1 MTRTITTQS
10 FNAMLKPLTVAV
22 AIAISLPA
30 HAVRFDLG
38 EIQGQF
44 DSQISV
50 GTSIG
55 TSDIDDDLIWVN
67 NGGKANAANSDDGR
81 LNFKKGE
88 PFSTIFK
95 GTHDLSLQYD
105 NTGVFVRGKYWYD
118 FETKDGSRELYDIN
132 DDGRRQAAKSSGGQ
146 ILDAFIYHNYNIG
159 NLPGSVRV
167 GKQVVSWG
175 ESTFIQNSVNSINPI
190 DVAAFRRPGAE
201 IKEGLI
207 PVNMLFVSQSLT
219 ENLGMEA
226 FYQLEWDP
234 TVLDNCGTF
243 FSFTD
248 SVAQG
253 CNKTVVAG
261 SQNASDPSNPGDPT
275 LVYVPRQ
282 ENREARDSGQFGV
295 AFRLYVDSLN
305 QTEFGLFAM
314 NYHSRNPVYSTSTT
328 GVPGAAFGF
337 NNKTGTFDVPA
348 ELGVGL
354 PASYYI
360 EYPEDIRL
368 YGLSFQTNLGGMS
381 VSGEV
386 SYRPNQPLQIS
397 TNDLV
402 GATLGNTITPVS
414 LTGQAPGAGGAFTPF
429 GVDIKGYKRMPVTQA
444 QVTVINFVDN
454 VWGADRLTMVGEV
467 GYNHIGGIKSSPT
480 ELRFGRDSL
489 YGSGELAVPGVCEG
503 LNASQPKYCNDEG
516 FYTQHSW
523 GIRTVASLEYRGFAG
538 VQLTPNVAFAWDAEG
553 YGPNFNEGSKAA
565 SIGLNALYNNKYNA
579 SINYTNFFGG
589 DYNAMVDRDFVALS
603 VGANF

>member
-1 MTRTITTQS
+1 MTRITTSPS
-10 FNAMLKPLTVAV
+10 FKPLLKPLAIAVAV
-22 AIAISLPA
+22 LATLPA
-30 HAVRFDLG
+30 QAARFDLG

-55 TSDIDDDLIWVN
+55 TSAIDDDLIWVN
-67 NGGKANAANSDDGR
+67 NGGRANAANSDDGR

-88 PFSTIFK
+88 PFSTILK

-132 DDGRRQAAKSSGGQ
+132 DSGRRQAAKSSGGL
-146 ILDAFIYHNYNIG
+146 ILDAFIYHNYTIG

-175 ESTFIQNSVNSINPI
+175 ESTFIQNSINSINPI

-219 ENLGMEA
+219 DNLGMEA

-248 SVAQG
+248 SVAKG
-253 CNKTVVAG
+253 CNQVGIGG
-261 SQNASDPSNPGDPT
+261 SQAAANSPGNPF
-275 LVYVPRQ
+275 VYVPRT

-314 NYHSRNPVYSTSTT
+314 NYHSRNPVFSTT
-328 GVPGAAFGF
+328 AGTGGPNLAGFGF
-337 NNKTGTFDVPA
+337 NNDTNA
-348 ELGVGL
+348 WELPVDAG
-354 PASYYI
+354 YYV

-368 YGLSFQTNLGGMS
+368 YGVSFQTNLGGMS

-402 GATLGNTITPVS
+402 GAALGAAGNPVS
-414 LTGQAPGAGGAFTPF
+414 PVNAQGIGASVF
-429 GVDIKGYKRMPVTQA
+429 GVPASPGTDLPGYKRMPVTQA
-444 QVTVINFVDN
+444 QLTVINFVDN
-454 VWGADRLTMVGEV
+454 VWGADRLTLVGEV

-489 YGSGELAVPGVCEG
+489 YGSGELPIPGLCETA

-523 GIRTVASLEYRGFAG
+523 GLRTVASLEYRGFAG
-538 VQLTPNVAFAWDAEG
+538 VQLTPNAAFAWDIEG

-565 SIGLNALYNNKYNA
+565 SVGLNALYMNKYNA
-579 SINYTNFFGG
+579 SINYTNFFDG
-589 DYNAMVDRDFVALS
+589 DYNAMVDRDFVAMS
-603 VGANF
+603 VGVNF

>member
-38 EIQGQF
+38 EVQGQF
-44 DSQISV
+44 DSQMSV

-55 TSDIDDDLIWVN
+55 TSDIDDDLIWIG
-67 NGGKANAANSDDGR
+67 NGGNANAANSDDGR

-95 GTHDLSLQYD
+95 ATHDLSLQYE

-118 FETKDGSRELYDIN
+118 FETKDGSRELYDVN
-132 DDGRRQAAKSSGGQ
+132 DSGRRQAAKSSGGQ

-159 NLPGSVRV
+159 NLPGSIRV

-219 ENLGMEA
+219 DNLGMEA

-248 SVAQG
+248 SVAKG
-253 CNKTVVAG
+253 CNQVGVAG
-261 SQNASDPSNPGDPT
+261 SQNAMDPSNPGDPT
-275 LVYVPRQ
+275 FVYVPRQ

-314 NYHSRNPVYSTSTT
+314 NYHSRNPVFSSSTS
-328 GVPGAAFGF
+328 GVAGAPFGF
-337 NNKTGTFDVPA
+337 NSNTGTFDVPA
-348 ELGVGL
+348 ELALGA
-354 PASYYI
+354 PASYYV

-368 YGLSFQTNLGGMS
+368 YGVSFQTNLGGMS
-381 VSGEV
+381 VSGEI

-402 GATLGNTITPVS
+402 AASLGNPVTPV
-414 LTGQAPGAGGAFTPF
+414 GAFTP
-429 GVDIKGYKRMPVTQA
+429 GSGEDIPGYKRMPVTQA
-444 QVTVINFVDN
+444 QITVINFVDN
-454 VWGADRLTMVGEV
+454 VWGADRLTMVGEI
-467 GYNHIGGIKSSPT
+467 GYNHIGGIESSPT
-480 ELRFGRDSL
+480 ELRFGRDSI
-489 YGSGELAVPGVCEG
+489 YGSGELPFGVCQAG
-503 LNASQPKYCNDEG
+503 PPPPSQPKYCNDEG
-516 FYTQHSW
+516 FYTQHSY
-523 GIRTVASLEYRGFAG
+523 GLRTVASLEYRGFAG
-538 VQLTPNVAFAWDAEG
+538 VQLTPNVAFAWDIEG
-553 YGPNFNEGSKAA
+553 YGPNFNEGAKAA

>member
-1 MTRTITTQS
+1 MTRTTKTQS
-10 FNAMLKPLTVAV
+10 FSALLKPLTVAV
-22 AIAISLPA
+22 AVAISLPA
-30 HAVRFDLG
+30 HAVRFDMG
-38 EIQGQF
+38 EVQGQF
-44 DSQISV
+44 DSQMSV

-55 TSDIDDDLIWVN
+55 TSDIDDDLIWFR
-67 NGGKANAANSDDGR
+67 NGGNANAANSDDGR

-95 GTHDLSLQYD
+95 ATHDLSLQYGD
-105 NTGVFVRGKYWYD
+105 TGVFVRGKYWYD

-132 DDGRRQAAKSSGGQ
+132 DSGRRQAAKSSGGQ

-175 ESTFIQNSVNSINPI
+175 ESTFIQNSINSINPI

-219 ENLGMEA
+219 DNLGMEA

-248 SVAQG
+248 SVAKG
-253 CNKTVVAG
+253 CNQVGVNG
-261 SQNASDPSNPGDPT
+261 SQLRANPPNQFI
-275 LVYVPRQ
+275 YVPRQ
-282 ENREARDSGQFGV
+282 ENREASDSGQFGV
-295 AFRLYVDSLN
+295 AFRYYVEELN
-305 QTEFGLFAM
+305 QTEFGFFAM
-314 NYHSRNPVYSTSTT
+314 NYHSRNPVFSSATT
-328 GVPGAAFGF
+328 PVQGAPFGF
-337 NNKTGTFDVPA
+337 NNNTGVIDVPLQLVPQQQGGA
-348 ELGVGL
+348 N
-354 PASYYI
+354 ASYYI

-368 YGLSFQTNLGGMS
+368 YGVSFQTNLGGMS

-402 GATLGNTITPVS
+402 GASAGNPFTPV
-414 LTGQAPGAGGAFTPF
+414 GVVAPGN
-429 GVDIKGYKRMPVTQA
+429 DIPGYKRMPVTQA
-444 QVTVINFVDN
+444 QMTVINFVEN
-454 VWGADRLTMVGEV
+454 IWGADRLTLVGEV

-480 ELRFGRDSL
+480 ELRFGRDSIF
-489 YGSGELAVPGVCEG
+489 GSGELPIAGVCQG
-503 LNASQPKYCNDEG
+503 LNAAQPQYCNDEG
-516 FYTQHSW
+516 FYTQNSW
-523 GIRTVASLEYRGFAG
+523 GLRTVASLEYRGFAG
-538 VQLTPNVAFAWDAEG
+538 VQLTPNAAFAWDVEG

-589 DYNAMVDRDFVALS
+589 DYSAMGDRDFVAMS
-603 VGANF
+603 VGVNF

>member
-234 TVLDNCGTF
+234 SVLDNCGTF